1 MITEMITGETINTYM
16 NLLSN
21 EEIFG
26 IENERFTCFGACDED
41 TGEALGIIT
50 AEVYMEHIRIRRV
63 FSMPKNTETE
73 KALMAVITNLP
84 EDMKL
89 PVYYF
94 GTDEEVDEELLL
106 KCGFTEE
113 QSKYSYIEGTPE
125 NLKEVGNPSRVCEF
139 RTLDKAPLDGVQDF
153 LTGIHP
159 DGLLEVPDAYL
170 DLNRFSDASLVAV
183 SQHKIEGILL
193 VEDTGD
199 LIEVPYISARDNK
212 VVILLFHV
220 LKKMCSV
227 EYGPK
232 VRLRFV
238 ICDKMKQEA
247 INALMKD
254 GIEHKVRIFKYV

>member
-89 PVYYF
+89 PVYYL

-125 NLKEVGNPSRVCEF
+125 KLKDVGNPSLVCEI
-139 RTLDKAPLDGVQDF
+139 RTLDKAPLDGVQNF
-153 LTGIHP
+153 LSGIHP

-170 DLNRFSDASLVAV
+170 DLNRFSDSSLVAV
-183 SQHKIEGILL
+183 SQHKIVGMLL
-193 VEDTGD
+193 VEDTDD
-199 LIEVPYISARDNK
+199 LIEIPYICSTDNN
-212 VVILLFHV
+212 VAIVLFHIF
-220 LKKMCSV
+220 KKICNV

-232 VRLRFV
+232 VKLRFV
-238 ICDKMKQEA
+238 ICDKMKKDA
-247 INALMKD
+247 ISALMKG
-254 GIEHKVRIFKYV
+254 GIETKVRIFKYV